1 MSNHDSNTITL
12 PKSAIREGSGFVILP
27 LQRWKKI
34 EEALEDLEMY
44 HSESLAKEIN
54 IRRKEKK
61 VVPLEKILKKYH
73 I

>member
-12 PKSAIREGSGFVILP
+12 PRSVIKEGAGFVILP

-44 HSESLAKEIN
+44 HSESLSKEISL
-54 IRRKEKK
+54 RRGAKK
-61 VVPLEKILKKYH
+61 AVPLEGILKKYH